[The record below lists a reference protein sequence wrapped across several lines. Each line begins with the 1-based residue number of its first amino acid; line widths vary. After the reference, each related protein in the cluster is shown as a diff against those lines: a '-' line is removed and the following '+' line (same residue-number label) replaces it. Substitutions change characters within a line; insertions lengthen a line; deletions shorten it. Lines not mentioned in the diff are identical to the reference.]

1 MSTVLRGYTSTENE
15 LTLRTFGLPIELKA
29 SKGKRTDFLIDITDK
44 NFEDFNG
51 QVTDTIAFLTTN
63 RVQLGELRN
72 SIPGISWEIDYGYNT
87 KVATGEL
94 AVEGLHLP
102 LELLRL
108 CSELKIEILI
118 SLYDGKLFG

>member
-1 MSTVLRGYTSTENE
+1 MSTVLRGYTSIENDLPLKSSE
-15 LTLRTFGLPIELKA
+15 LQLELKA
-29 SKGKRTDFLIDITDK
+29 AKGKRTDFLIDITDK
-44 NFEDFNG
+44 DFEDFNG

-63 RVQLGELRN
+63 RVQLVELKDA
-72 SIPGISWEIDYGYNT
+72 IPDIIWEIDYGYNT